1 MQAHELFSG
10 ETGTALA
17 LKLSSHTGKV
27 FDPEEESALL
37 QSQKKKAT
45 VHSGPSKEEQA
56 RIREAIK
63 NAKTL
68 AEIAHLEQ
76 QLAGGVVPG
85 R

>member
-1 MQAHELFSG
+1 
-10 ETGTALA
+10 
-17 LKLSSHTGKV
+17 LKLSSFKGKA
-27 FDPEEESALL
+27 FDPEEEAAAL
-37 QSQKKKAT
+37 QIQKKKPT
-45 VHSGPSKEEQA
+45 IHSGPSKEEQA